1 MYRLFSIYSIIIAT
15 FLNLCYRFSTLTAI
29 FLIFVLT
36 DNLVENL
43 LDFEYELKK
52 PYLLYRN
59 AAQEV
64 NGIWFYN
71 PDECE
76 EVANLFN
83 RYGNLLIFS
92 TQVIHSVFLCLF
104 MLKLLVTT
112 YKMLIYYQSG
122 LNCEDLFFFLVS
134 NILHEIEMWDAYL
147 ASHINLYNFSNSI
160 YRILNAYPKTPPT
173 TIPPVNIR

>member
-1 MYRLFSIYSIIIAT
+1 MH
-15 FLNLCYRFSTLTAI
+15 
-29 FLIFVLT
+29 LIMNRQNT

-71 PDECE
+71 EDECE

-83 RYGNLLIFS
+83 R
-92 TQVIHSVFLCLF
+92 
-104 MLKLLVTT
+104 
-112 YKMLIYYQSG
+112 
-122 LNCEDLFFFLVS
+122 
-134 NILHEIEMWDAYL
+134 ILSEY
-147 ASHINLYNFSNSI
+147 S
-160 YRILNAYPKTPPT
+160 K
-173 TIPPVNIR
+173 IPPNAFFHLCHRAGKQS

>member
-1 MYRLFSIYSIIIAT
+1 MLFLVMRNLISIIAV
-15 FLNLCYRFSTLTAI
+15 FLNLWYLLSTQQLSLWI
-29 FLIFVLT
+29 LSWVLT

-71 PDECE
+71 QDECE

-83 RYGNLLIFS
+83 RYDNFLFFSIQVTLVCFFFFFFFFFFLLGFFSFFFFFFFSLVIYSYNLQDANF
-92 TQVIHSVFLCLF
+92 H
-104 MLKLLVTT
+104 
-112 YKMLIYYQSG
+112 QSG
-122 LNCEDLFFFLVS
+122 LNCEGLWCV
-134 NILHEIEMWDAYL
+134 YV
-147 ASHINLYNFSNSI
+147 YFSG
-160 YRILNAYPKTPPT
+160 
-173 TIPPVNIR
+173 